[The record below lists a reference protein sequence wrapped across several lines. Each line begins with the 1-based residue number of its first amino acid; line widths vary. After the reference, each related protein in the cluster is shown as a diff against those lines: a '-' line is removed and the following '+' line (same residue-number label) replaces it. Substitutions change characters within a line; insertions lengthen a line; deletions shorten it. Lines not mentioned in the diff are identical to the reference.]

1 MLYRIVADGV
11 VVMHFAFIVF
21 VAMGAVLAWRWPA
34 LVRVHLPALAWGV
47 GTVVIGFPCPLTPLE
62 KGLRRRAGDQG
73 YDGGFVDHYIEGVIY
88 PEEYSSIL
96 RALALVVI
104 VAGYSRLLSRSRVGR
119 QATGS
124 QRLRSWEAAPK

>member
-21 VAMGAVLAWRWPA
+21 VAMGALLAWRWPA
-34 LVRVHLPALAWGV
+34 LVWVHLPALAWGI
-47 GTVVIGFPCPLTPLE
+47 GSVVIGFPCPLTPLE

-88 PEEYSSIL
+88 PDEYSSIL

-104 VAGYSRLLSRSRVGR
+104 VAGYARLLSRSGFGR
-119 QATGS
+119 KATGRP
-124 QRLRSWEAAPK
+124 RLRLWAGAPK